1 MPGSFAFHFQSR
13 PQHPRVATRGNYT
26 QGWAA
31 IFRCGEESKMVL
43 ILTEPL
49 GLHSSPVR
57 EEREVVI
64 PAAPRH
70 THTHTHPPCFR
81 TSEGDETASR
91 HGFLQDDVCRGQ
103 AQPYRTA
110 SSGNGH
116 LGSPPPTTSSCLSA
130 LTETMNSPTGTPRRT
145 VVPVGTALAVRDSGW
160 MKHQT
165 PTAWLFQSRAWHG
178 KRVRACVLSSSGA
191 SNSLPPREL

>member
-1 MPGSFAFHFQSR
+1 
-13 PQHPRVATRGNYT
+13 
-26 QGWAA
+26 
-31 IFRCGEESKMVL
+31 MVL

-64 PAAPRH
+64 SGLP
-70 THTHTHPPCFR
+70 THTHTPCFR

-110 SSGNGH
+110 SSGNSH
-116 LGSPPPTTSSCLSA
+116 LGSPPPTSSCLSA

-165 PTAWLFQSRAWHG
+165 PTAWLFQSGAWHG
-178 KRVRACVLSSSGA
+178 KRVRSCVLSSSGA
-191 SNSLPPREL
+191 SSSLPPRGL